1 MIVLSPDKNFHV
13 PCSLIDKQDLDTFTG
28 TVTSGQLSDNAI
40 FNFEISNK
48 VYCHVVVPI
57 KLLREE
63 NYVYTSYVEV
73 ARAKSDLFTILSNTK
88 ISWKTQFRVVD
99 KTGVDEPGIKSQVAS
114 LQNFL
119 APRLT
124 LL

>member
-28 TVTSGQLSDNAI
+28 MVTSGQLSDNAI

-73 ARAKSDLFTILSNTK
+73 ARAKSDLFTILYNTK

-99 KTGVDEPGIKSQVAS
+99 KTGVDEPGI
-114 LQNFL
+114 NYH
-119 APRLT
+119 R
-124 LL
+124 